1 MTQKPCTVN
10 TFETKIPLLTPNNYT
25 FSPQKSSINKG
36 TLHYISSLSPSSL
49 SPLSNYTKLCH
60 FTATMLSTLP
70 PSDPL
75 LDNPFSAF
83 HGGFPP
89 WDFHD
94 LFSDD
99 IKPSS
104 PKPITSSSGSDEPNQ
119 PHEKRKPD
127 SDEPNQGAV
136 DERKRRR
143 MISNRESARRSR
155 MRKQR
160 HVENLRNQ
168 LNKCRMENREMK
180 NRLQFILFHLNR
192 IRTENEWLR
201 SERTMLNQRIN
212 NFTQILVCQQFQP
225 FSTSWTCNTT
235 MVE

>member
-1 MTQKPCTVN
+1 MTQKPYTVN
-10 TFETKIPLLTPNNYT
+10 NFRTKTPLLIHLNYSILPHK
-25 FSPQKSSINKG
+25 FSINKG
-36 TLHYISSLSPSSL
+36 TLLYLSSLSPSSL
-49 SPLSNYTKLCH
+49 SQLSNYQKLCPSA
-60 FTATMLSTLP
+60 ATMLSTLP
-70 PSDPL
+70 PSDPF

-83 HGGFPP
+83 SAGFPP

-99 IKPSS
+99 IKPIT
-104 PKPITSSSGSDEPNQ
+104 PLLITSSSGSDEPNQ

-127 SDEPNQGAV
+127 SDRV
-136 DERKRRR
+136 IDERKRRR

-168 LNKCRMENREMK
+168 LNKCRLENREMK
-180 NRLQFILFHLNR
+180 NRLQFILYHLNR

-201 SERTMLNQRIN
+201 SERTVLNQKIN
-212 NFTQILVCQQFQP
+212 NYTQILVYQQFQP
-225 FSTSWTCNTT
+225 FSPAWTCNTT
-235 MVE
+235 TVE